1 MNVVGADCCNTS
13 VSCVVMTGF
22 RATGKTAVGKVL
34 AGLLGYR
41 FIDTDDVL
49 TRRLGCSITD
59 SVSRFG
65 WQPFRDQEQ
74 ALLLELSGTRETVL
88 ATGGGAVLHRKA
100 WQKLCAASFVVWL
113 QADIETITHRLAA
126 DAKTAVQRPA
136 LEGREA
142 GMDMTKLLQEREVLY
157 RKGADLCLS
166 TKQHTP
172 AELARYLCRQLAV
185 VERDG

>member
-1 MNVVGADCCNTS
+1 MNVVRANCCKTS
-13 VSCVVMTGF
+13 VPCVVLTGF

-49 TRRLGCSITD
+49 IRRMGCSITE
-59 SVSRFG
+59 SVRRSG

-74 ALLLELSGTRETVL
+74 ALLLELAGSSETVL

-113 QADIETITHRLAA
+113 QADIETITQRLAS
-126 DAKTAVQRPA
+126 DVKTAAQRPP

-142 GMDMTKLLQEREVLY
+142 EMDMTKLLQEREVLY

-172 AELARYLCRQLAV
+172 AELAGYLCRQLAD
-185 VERDG
+185 VERDE